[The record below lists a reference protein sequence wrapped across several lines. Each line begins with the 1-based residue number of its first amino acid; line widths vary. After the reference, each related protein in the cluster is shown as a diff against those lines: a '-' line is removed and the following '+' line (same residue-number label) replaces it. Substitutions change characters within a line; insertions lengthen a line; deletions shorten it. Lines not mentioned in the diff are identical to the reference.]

1 MRLEIK
7 GGKKLLKKNTKHM
20 WRLKNVLLNNQWITE
35 KNKEEIKYL
44 ETNENR
50 SMMIDNPWD
59 AAEAVLTGSF
69 IVIVLP

>member
-1 MRLEIK
+1 
-7 GGKKLLKKNTKHM
+7 M

-35 KNKEEIKYL
+35 KNKQEIKYL

-50 SMMIDNPWD
+50 SMMIKNPWD

>member
-7 GGKKLLKKNTKHM
+7 GGKKLLKKKTKHM

-50 SMMIDNPWD
+50 SMMIENPWD

>member
-1 MRLEIK
+1 MW
-7 GGKKLLKKNTKHM
+7 KLN
-20 WRLKNVLLNNQWITE
+20 NVLLNNQWMAE

-50 SMMIDNPWD
+50 SMVIQNPWD

-69 IVIVLP
+69 IVIVLPQDK

>member
-50 SMMIDNPWD
+50 SMMIENPWD

>member
-7 GGKKLLKKNTKHM
+7 GGKKLLKKNPKHM

-50 SMMIDNPWD
+50 SMMIENPWD